1 MLICLDESFDIPR
14 HRYLLLGALFLPS
27 PKLAARQM
35 AAVKE
40 RHRRL
45 SLGRSFTDVKYSK
58 SGDRYI
64 LAICQ
69 DLIDLFVASDAH
81 FRCIVI
87 DSAIPGFSWRRFG
100 GFGDSLAVIKARAYG
115 RITEMLLRP
124 NLVEVENAVL
134 LADWMSPLAGDDFVS
149 HISAC
154 FGPSQR
160 PDASLSGNPQI
171 RHIQRVDTRLEQYQ
185 HGQLCDVLLGPVLGE
200 LVPPQNPNKRELI
213 QYLKQRINIPAFQPQ
228 YWLESDAAELRRR
241 HPKFQ
246 VWHWRPQ

>member
-1 MLICLDESFDIPR
+1 MIICLDESFDIPR
-14 HRYLLLGALFLPS
+14 RRYLLLGALFFPS
-27 PKLAARQM
+27 PRLAARQM

-69 DLIDLFVASDAH
+69 DLIDLFVASDAY

-87 DSAIPGFSWRRFG
+87 DSAIPGFSWGRFG
-100 GFGDSLAVIKARAYG
+100 GSGASLAVVKARAYG
-115 RITEMLLRP
+115 RIAESLLRP
-124 NLVEVENAVL
+124 NLAAVENAVL
-134 LADWMSPLAGDDFVS
+134 LPDWMSPLAGDDFIS

-154 FGPSQR
+154 FGSSQR
-160 PDASLSGNPQI
+160 PDASRIPQI
-171 RHIQRVDTRLEQYQ
+171 RHIQRVNTRLEQYQ
-185 HGQLCDVLLGPVLGE
+185 LGQLCDVLLGPVLGD
-200 LVPPQNPNKRELI
+200 LAPPQNPNKRELI
-213 QYLKQRINIPAFQPQ
+213 RRLKQRMDIPSFQPH
-228 YWLESDAAELRRR
+228 YWLASDAVELSRR